1 LPISFF
7 NKWKKKKKTQQTDS
21 FLDCTETHVSTNKNL
36 DTIAPTA
43 DKTTYR
49 LSPEGISYASK
60 GQLWD
65 FGVVSIYFLTF
76 FFLKKKKKKKKEK
89 DLLLKQNGGT
99 KKKIDKL
106 KARCTYYHPRFLQW
120 YQ

>member
-76 FFLKKKKKKKKEK
+76 FFLKKKKKKEK
-89 DLLLKQNGGT
+89 RKRPFTKTKWRD
-99 KKKIDKL
+99 KKKN
-106 KARCTYYHPRFLQW
+106 R
-120 YQ
+120 